1 MRAPLLI
8 LAFSWRM
15 LWRDWRGGE
24 LRILAAALIIAVTA
38 VSAVGFFIDR
48 VDRGIQQ
55 QAAELI
61 AADLVISSAKPVSP
75 DIVADANSMGLQT
88 ANTLQFRSV
97 AISGEQPQ
105 LVEVKA
111 VSSGYP
117 FRGELR
123 IADAA
128 FTQDRK
134 TDDIPASH
142 QIWVEPRLLQMLRLE
157 VGDNLQLG
165 AISFNISQLLTY
177 EPDRGGDMFSVA
189 PRVMINLDDIAET
202 QLIGQGAMVNYHLL
216 IDGEQ
221 QVLDQFR
228 QDIKSRKLLD
238 EKILSVRDARPEIR
252 VALERAQ
259 QFLGLAS
266 IISVLLAG
274 VAVATAAR
282 RYAHRHFDSAAI
294 YRCFGATQKKI
305 IILYSLEMLWLAFIA
320 SSIGVALGL
329 LAQAGISQILDKLFL
344 TTLPVPTLQ
353 PVLLAYATGIIL
365 LLGFAMPPLLAL
377 RQVPPLRVLRR
388 DQVPLSTR
396 GWLIYSA
403 VFLSMGSLLYWQ
415 VHDLKMVVS
424 VLGGLLVTIS
434 LLSLAAFGLVRLLTR
449 LRHRVGVA
457 WRFGLANIAR
467 RQSESVMQIVAFGL
481 GIMVLLLLSTVRN
494 DLLDGWQ
501 QSLPED
507 APNHFMI
514 NVQSDQVEDIQQFF
528 LDKGVK
534 QPVLHSMVRAR
545 LTHINGRRVSSNDY
559 SDDRAKHM
567 ITREFN
573 LSPASTPQVD
583 NVIVAGSWWQ
593 AEDHGKAL
601 MSLEAKLA
609 VRLGIKL
616 FDNVSFDINGS
627 VREFKISN
635 LRQVDWQTF
644 NINFFTVVPPGVL
657 DNDPASWV
665 TSLYLKP
672 DQKPLIAALVK
683 DHPNVTVIDVE
694 VIMNRVRNI
703 MDRVTLAV
711 EFIFMFSLLA
721 GLAVLYAAIQAS
733 QDERRYES
741 AVLRTLGAQRS
752 ILLRGLF
759 AEFITLGALSGLLA
773 GFTATALA
781 WVLAEYVFHFPYQF
795 NPMVGLAGIVTGVL
809 LVGSAGVL
817 GTRSVLNQPPVVT
830 LRQG

>member
-1 MRAPLLI
+1 M

-24 LRILAAALIIAVTA
+24 LRILAVALIIAVTA

-61 AADLVISSAKPVSP
+61 AADLVISSAKPVSAE
-75 DIVADANSMGLQT
+75 IASEAKTLGLQT

-97 AISGEQPQ
+97 AISGEKPQ

-111 VSSGYP
+111 VGVGYP
-117 FRGELR
+117 FRGELH

-128 FTQDRK
+128 FTQDRV
-134 TDDIPASH
+134 TDTIPASH
-142 QIWVEPRLLQMLRLE
+142 NIWVEPRLLQMLGLK
-157 VGDNLQLG
+157 VGDQLQLG

-189 PRVMINLDDIAET
+189 PRVMINLDDITET
-202 QLIGQGAMVNYHLL
+202 QLIGQGSMVNYRLL

-221 QVLDQFR
+221 PLVDQFR
-228 QDIKSRKLLD
+228 KEIKSRKLPD
-238 EKILSVRDARPEIR
+238 EKILSVSDARPELR

-259 QFLGLAS
+259 QFLSLAS

-282 RYAHRHFDSAAI
+282 RYAHRHFDSAAM
-294 YRCFGATQKKI
+294 YRCFGATQRKI
-305 IILYSLEMLWLAFIA
+305 ILVFSLEMLWLALIA
-320 SSIGVALGL
+320 SSVGVALGL
-329 LAQAGISQILDKLFL
+329 LTQAGISQILDKLFL
-344 TTLPVPTLQ
+344 TSLPAPTLLPV
-353 PVLLAYATGIIL
+353 VMGYATGIIL

-388 DQVPLSTR
+388 DQVPVSTR
-396 GWLIYSA
+396 GWLIYGA

-424 VLGGLLVTIS
+424 VLGGMLLTIS
-434 LLSLAAFGLVRLLTR
+434 LLALAAYGLIYLLSR
-449 LRHRVGVA
+449 LRKRVGVA

-467 RQSESVMQIVAFGL
+467 RKSDSVMQIVAFGL
-481 GIMVLLLLSTVRN
+481 GIMILLLLSTVRN

-501 QSLPED
+501 QSLPAD

-514 NVQSDQVEDIQQFF
+514 NVQSDQVDGIQQFF
-528 LDKGVK
+528 LEKGVK
-534 QPVLHSMVRAR
+534 QPILHSMVRAR
-545 LTHINGRRVSSNDY
+545 LTHINGRKVSSDDY
-559 SDDRAKHM
+559 SSERAKHM

-573 LSPASTPQVD
+573 LSPASTPQLD

-593 AEDHGKAL
+593 AEDHGKRL

-609 VRLGIKL
+609 TRLGIKL
-616 FDNVSFDINGS
+616 HDNVSFDINGT
-627 VREFKISN
+627 VREFNISN
-635 LRQVDWQTF
+635 LREVDWQTF

-657 DNDPASWV
+657 DNYPTSWV
-665 TSLYLKP
+665 TSLHLKP
-672 DQKPLIAALVK
+672 EQKHLIAPLVK
-683 DHPNVTVIDVE
+683 DNPNVTVIDVE
-694 VIMNRVRNI
+694 IIMNRVRSI

-752 ILLRGLF
+752 VLLRGLF

-773 GFTATALA
+773 GFAATALA

-795 NPMVGLAGIVTGVL
+795 NPIVGLTGIVAGVL
-809 LVGSAGVL
+809 LVGFAGVL
-817 GTRSVLNQPPVVT
+817 GTRSVLSQPPVET
-830 LRQG
+830 LRQS

>member
-1 MRAPLLI
+1 MLT
-8 LAFSWRM
+8 FSWRM

-24 LRILAAALIIAVTA
+24 LRILAVALIIAVTA

-48 VDRGIQQ
+48 VDRGIQR

-61 AADLVISSAKPVSP
+61 AADLVVSAAKPVSP
-75 DIVADANSMGLQT
+75 VVAADAKVLGLQT
-88 ANTLQFRSV
+88 ANIIQFRSI
-97 AISGEQPQ
+97 AIAGEKPQ

-111 VSSGYP
+111 VSDGYP
-117 FRGELR
+117 FRGELH
-123 IADAA
+123 IADAP
-128 FTQDRK
+128 FTQDRV
-134 TDDIPASH
+134 TRELPASH
-142 QIWVEPRLLQMLRLE
+142 HVWVEPRLLQMLGLE
-157 VGDNLQLG
+157 VGGQLQLG
-165 AISFNISQLLTY
+165 AISFTISQLLTY

-202 QLIGQGAMVNYHLL
+202 QLIAQGALVNYRLL

-221 QVLDQFR
+221 AVVEQFR
-228 QDIKSRKLLD
+228 KEIKSRKLID
-238 EKILSVRDARPEIR
+238 EKILSVREARPELR

-282 RYAHRHFDSAAI
+282 RFARRHFDSAAI
-294 YRCFGATQKKI
+294 YRCFGATQRKI
-305 IILYSLEMLWLAFIA
+305 ILTFSLEMLWLALIA
-320 SSIGVALGL
+320 SSVGVALGL

-344 TTLPVPTLQ
+344 TSLPAPTLQ
-353 PVLLAYATGIIL
+353 PVVMAYATGFIL

-388 DQVPLSTR
+388 DQVPVSTR

-415 VHDLKMVVS
+415 VRDLKMVVS
-424 VLGGLLVTIS
+424 VMGGMLTTIS
-434 LLSLAAFGLVRLLTR
+434 ILSLAAYGLIRLLTR
-449 LRHRVGVA
+449 LRQRVGVA

-467 RQSESVMQIVAFGL
+467 RQSDSVMQIVAFGL

-494 DLLDGWQ
+494 DLLEGWQ

-507 APNHFMI
+507 APNHFII
-514 NVQSDQVEDIQQFF
+514 NVQKDQVAGIQQFF
-528 LDKGVK
+528 RDHGVK
-534 QPVLHSMVRAR
+534 QPTLHAMVRSR
-545 LTHINGRRVSSNDY
+545 LTHINGRRVSSDDY
-559 SDDRAKHM
+559 ASDRAKHM

-573 LSPASTPQVD
+573 LSPASQMQVD

-593 AEDHGKAL
+593 AADHGNAL

-609 VRLGIKL
+609 TTLGIKL
-616 FDNVSFDINGS
+616 HDNISFDINGRE
-627 VREFKISN
+627 REFSISN
-635 LRQVDWQTF
+635 LREVDWQTF

-665 TSLYLKP
+665 TSLHLKP
-672 DQKPLIAALVK
+672 EQKSLIAPLVK
-683 DHPNVTVIDVE
+683 GYPNVTVVDVE

-711 EFIFMFSLLA
+711 EFIFLFSLLA

-741 AVLRTLGAQRS
+741 AVLRTLGARRT

-759 AEFITLGALSGLLA
+759 AEFITLGALAGLLA
-773 GFTATALA
+773 GLATTALA
-781 WVLAEYVFHFPYQF
+781 WVLAEYIFHFPYQF
-795 NPMVGLAGIVTGVL
+795 NPLVGLVGIVTGVL
-809 LVGSAGVL
+809 LVGSAGML
-817 GTRSVLNQPPVVT
+817 GTRSVLSQPPVET